1 MFYSNN
7 IVVKA
12 DSIKREME
20 LQYDIEIECVQYVL
34 FGEYYNDTC
43 MWLDLGED
51 VDPELEELQEDADN
65 GDEDALHK
73 IMIIKHLRDVFPGVN
88 QILVDVSW

>member
-7 IVVKA
+7 IVVNA
-12 DSIKREME
+12 DSIKKEMK

-43 MWLDLGED
+43 MWLGLGED
-51 VDPELEELQEDADN
+51 MNPELEELQEEAYY
-65 GDEDALHK
+65 GDENALHK
-73 IMIIKHLRDVFPGVN
+73 IMIINHLRDVFPGVN

>member
-20 LQYDIEIECVQYVL
+20 LQYDIEIECVQYIL

-43 MWLDLGED
+43 MWLGLGED
-51 VDPELEELQEDADN
+51 IDPELEELQEDADN
-65 GDEDALHK
+65 GDKNALYK

>member
-7 IVVKA
+7 IVINA
-12 DSIKREME
+12 DSIKKEME
-20 LQYDIEIECVQYVL
+20 LQYDIEIENVPYTL
-34 FGEYYNDTC
+34 FGEYYSGTC
-43 MWLDLGED
+43 MWLPLGED
-51 VDPELEELQEDADN
+51 INLELEELQKEANN
-65 GDEDALHK
+65 GDENALHK

>member
-12 DSIKREME
+12 DSIKKEIESQYNIEME
-20 LQYDIEIECVQYVL
+20 DPRYVL

-43 MWLDLGED
+43 MWLGLGED
-51 VDPELEELQEDADN
+51 MDPELEELQEEADN
-65 GDEDALHK
+65 GDENALHK

>member
-43 MWLDLGED
+43 MWLGLGED
-51 VDPELEELQEDADN
+51 VDPELEELQVYADN
-65 GDEDALHK
+65 GDENALHK

>member
-12 DSIKREME
+12 DSIKKEME
-20 LQYDIEIECVQYVL
+20 SQYNIEIECVQYVL

-43 MWLDLGED
+43 MWLGLGED
-51 VDPELEELQEDADN
+51 MDPELEELQEEADN
-65 GDEDALHK
+65 GDENALHK
-73 IMIIKHLRDVFPGVN
+73 IMIIKHLRDIFPGVN

>member
-1 MFYSNN
+1 MFFSNN

-12 DSIKREME
+12 DTIQKEME
-20 LQYDIEIECVQYVL
+20 LQYGVEIECVQYVL

-43 MWLDLGED
+43 MWLGLGED
-51 VDPELEELQEDADN
+51 IDIELAELQEDADN
-65 GDEDALHK
+65 GDENALHK
-73 IMIIKHLRDVFPGVN
+73 IMIINHLRDVFPGVN